1 MTDSL
6 QKVLMRI
13 LAAAIF
19 CSVIK
24 CFHNKSSV
32 TASIIKTLCG
42 IFMTTTILSTLL
54 NFKFSSISDNID
66 AFSVDAENA
75 TQAGT
80 LLYDTSMHDSIKQQ
94 TEAYILDKAASIK
107 ADISVE
113 VTLSDGNPPVPCSVV
128 LDGQVSPFAKSKLTK
143 LISDD
148 LGISKENQIWR

>member
-6 QKVLMRI
+6 HKALMCI
-13 LAAAIF
+13 LMAAIF

-32 TASIIKTLCG
+32 STSLIKTLCG

-54 NFKFSSISDNID
+54 NFNFSSISDNID

-80 LLYDTSMHDSIKQQ
+80 LLYDTSIHDCIKQQ